1 MSQGLLEV
9 GAEQHYY
16 EYERSITFKNLS
28 HPVKGGVS
36 STFVDPCLQPL
47 ALDLC
52 SQPLRSTL
60 PLGPFNFFDH
70 DALTERFH
78 SSSSQAGQEEN
89 EPTFLYLRPPLSIGL
104 LKESLFWRE
113 VLYAISCSIHICNIR
128 LITQK
133 VMSSSSHTKL
143 QHPSHVV
150 AYEVSVG

>member
-89 EPTFLYLRPPLSIGL
+89 VPTFMHLCRSLFNGL
-104 LKESLFWRE
+104 LKESQVRRE
-113 VLYAISCSIHICNIR
+113 VLLCN
-128 LITQK
+128 LSFYT
-133 VMSSSSHTKL
+133 HL
-143 QHPSHVV
+143 QHPIDYTKGHELIFAHKTS
-150 AYEVSVG
+150 APLSRGGL